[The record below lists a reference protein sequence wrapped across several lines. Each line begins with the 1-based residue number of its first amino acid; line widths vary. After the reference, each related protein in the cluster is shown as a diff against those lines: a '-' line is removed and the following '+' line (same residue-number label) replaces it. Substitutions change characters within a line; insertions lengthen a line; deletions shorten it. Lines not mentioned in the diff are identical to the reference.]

1 MESFV
6 RVLRDAVL
14 LVARCVLGAVSLWH
28 GWQHWRVDG
37 LDAQVQAMT
46 AQGVPYPQVVAWGF
60 TMLELVGGSLLLF
73 GVLTPVLGLLF
84 ALQAVLTL
92 VWLDP
97 GTVGGVELVAVMG
110 ALALVLGAFG
120 AGRAAIDQLF
130 RRPEDPDHDELRY
143 DETRPA

>member
-6 RVLRDAVL
+6 RVLRDVVL
-14 LVARCVLGAVSLWH
+14 LVSRCVLGAVALWH
-28 GWQHWRVDG
+28 GWQHWRIDG
-37 LDAQVQAMT
+37 LDAQVAAMT
-46 AQGVPYPQVVAWGF
+46 AQGVPQPQVVAWGF
-60 TMLELVGGSLLLF
+60 TMLELVGGALLVF

-84 ALQAVLTL
+84 AVQAALTL
-92 VWLDP
+92 FWLDP

-110 ALALVLGAFG
+110 ALALVLAVFG

-130 RRPEDPDHDELRY
+130 RRPEEPEDDELRY